1 MLSPKRSTA
10 RNDFL
15 GYPMSNTN
23 WKDDGLA
30 RPVEAA
36 RLRTEKELGSIERA
50 VNFRDQ
56 IKHSLELKSQGASNL
71 TAQKSG
77 HNR

>member
-1 MLSPKRSTA
+1 
-10 RNDFL
+10 
-15 GYPMSNTN
+15 MSNTS
-23 WKDDGLA
+23 WKDNGLA

-56 IKHSLELKSQGASNL
+56 IKHSLELKGQGASSSR
-71 TAQKSG
+71 AQKTS
-77 HNR
+77 HSR